1 MTVPASEPARQ
12 NGLPRPVSIEG
23 YLQQIRAWASSQN
36 PSLQDL
42 LAYPKW
48 LHGVTEALLS
58 LLETHPQIRPS
69 VEAHAR
75 SWGWR
80 G

>member
-1 MTVPASEPARQ
+1 MSATVPASEPARQ

-75 SWGWR
+75 S
-80 G
+80 